1 MNNNQGKL
9 QHKLLSSSKHY
20 TDYNSR
26 LGTSPVAK
34 VKVGIAKAR
43 FTKYAI
49 FPDISRTSKEWFI
62 TLAKKQKMPFIALMK

>member
-26 LGTSPVAK
+26 GTSPVAK

-62 TLAKKQKMPFIALMK
+62 TLERNRKMPFIALMK